1 MKRDAAVGLFALLI
15 LAVAVALLAVAVV
28 VEAQQ
33 EKIPKV
39 GILRVRLAASGTLVD
54 GLLHELRAT
63 GYTEGK
69 NILFETRLAE
79 NRPERLGALVDELV
93 QLKVDVIVTLARAET
108 LVAKSATRSIPIVGL
123 NLGNDPIESG
133 IVESLARPGGNVTG
147 FSPRTADLVGKRLEL
162 LKETLPKLSR
172 VAVLWNPNEPG
183 TPSIWKESELVAPNL
198 GLQLHSMQVRS
209 PDKLASAFEAATKA
223 RSTALSVA
231 TGPFISS
238 HRKQITELALKYK
251 LPAIYAREDYVDNG
265 GLMSYSA
272 DQNEAYK
279 RVAVMIDKVLK
290 GVKPSDIPVERAT
303 KFELAINLKTANQI
317 GLTIPRNVLAR
328 ADKVIR

>member
-1 MKRDAAVGLFALLI
+1 M
-15 LAVAVALLAVAVV
+15 
-28 VEAQQ
+28 
-33 EKIPKV
+33 
-39 GILRVRLAASGTLVD
+39 
-54 GLLHELRAT
+54 
-63 GYTEGK
+63 EG
-69 NILFETRLAE
+69 
-79 NRPERLGALVDELV
+79 
-93 QLKVDVIVTLARAET
+93 
-108 LVAKSATRSIPIVGL
+108 
-123 NLGNDPIESG
+123 
-133 IVESLARPGGNVTG
+133 
-147 FSPRTADLVGKRLEL
+147 
-162 LKETLPKLSR
+162 
-172 VAVLWNPNEPG
+172 
-183 TPSIWKESELVAPNL
+183 SELVAPNL